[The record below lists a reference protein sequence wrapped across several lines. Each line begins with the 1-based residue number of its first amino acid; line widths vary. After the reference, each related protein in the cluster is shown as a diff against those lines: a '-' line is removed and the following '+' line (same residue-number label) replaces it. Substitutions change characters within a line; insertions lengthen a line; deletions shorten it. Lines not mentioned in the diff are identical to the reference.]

1 MSRHPADHM
10 MLRKPHIV
18 LVVADD
24 LGFNGVGFRNAELRT
39 PNIDG
44 CALHTRALHA
54 VSCAH
59 VRRGARRLADE
70 GTVLEDF
77 EDGGWMPSGWVSVG
91 GGGSISG
98 TASAITVVPGGIYVR
113 F

>member
-1 MSRHPADHM
+1 

-54 VSCAH
+54 VSCTP
-59 VRRGARRLADE
+59 ARRA
-70 GTVLEDF
+70 
-77 EDGGWMPSGWVSVG
+77 
-91 GGGSISG
+91 
-98 TASAITVVPGGIYVR
+98 
-113 F
+113 

>member
-1 MSRHPADHM
+1 M

-44 CALHTRALHA
+44 CALHARAVHA
-54 VSCAH
+54 MSCAH
-59 VRRGARRLADE
+59 VRRALR
-70 GTVLEDF
+70 T
-77 EDGGWMPSGWVSVG
+77 
-91 GGGSISG
+91 
-98 TASAITVVPGGIYVR
+98 
-113 F
+113 

>member
-1 MSRHPADHM
+1 M

-44 CALHTRALHA
+44 CALHARAVHA
-54 VSCAH
+54 MSCAH
-59 VRRGARRLADE
+59 ARRALR
-70 GTVLEDF
+70 T
-77 EDGGWMPSGWVSVG
+77 
-91 GGGSISG
+91 
-98 TASAITVVPGGIYVR
+98 
-113 F
+113 